1 MFVKISCL
9 LLLLFFAFWAKAQ
22 QYSTQNKAAIRYYEQ
37 ALAELNSQVKIYPK
51 RNEIRKQNRYDEAM
65 ELLEK
70 AIKKD
75 PKFTEA
81 HLALAKNYEIFQ
93 KYQDKMIYHYEQ
105 AIKSS
110 PNSRKVLEAYLIVA
124 KDKLNSGK
132 YKEAKQYAE
141 KFLTFEETGE
151 NNTQEA
157 RRIVASADFAQ
168 EKIANPLP
176 FSPKPVSPKIN
187 RKEYV
192 QDFPVLTADQNAM
205 FFTAVPKKEIKYQTG
220 EDIFVSFKKDNE
232 WGEPMPLS
240 INTQAN
246 EGTCTISADGKI
258 LVFTS
263 CQGRKSF
270 GNCDLY
276 ISERIGNEWSEPAN
290 MGENINSPYWDSQPS
305 LSADGR
311 TLYFVSNRGKK
322 NNHDIFV
329 SYRNSQGD
337 WTPAQPLP
345 PPINTP
351 KDEFSPFIHANGKT
365 LFFASDGHIGMGG
378 LDLYSSD
385 FENNQWTSPKNLGYP
400 INNHLDQISIFVTAD
415 GKKGYYGDRKVKNN
429 IEEAVIMEFEMPEAI
444 TVQIKTQ
451 YLKGRV
457 LDAKTK
463 EALEAEIELINLS
476 NNRIE
481 NAVKSDK
488 VSGEY
493 FLVLNEQTEYALE
506 VRKKGYA
513 FKSMRF
519 DFSDKKADDLKPIEM
534 DILLDPIA
542 KGATFVLNNI
552 FFDTGKWELREKSKT
567 ELNELIRFMQDNP
580 QVRGEI
586 SGHTDN
592 VGEKKANQE
601 LSIKRAKSVYD
612 YLVQN
617 GIEPQRLT
625 YKGYGDT
632 QPAAPND
639 SEENKQR
646 NRRIE
651 FKIL

>member
-105 AIKSS
+105 AIKSN

-124 KDKLNSGK
+124 KDKLNLGK

-240 INTQAN
+240 INTPAN

>member
-1 MFVKISCL
+1 
-9 LLLLFFAFWAKAQ
+9 LLLFFAFWAKAQ

-105 AIKSS
+105 AIKSN

-124 KDKLNSGK
+124 KDKLNLGK

-240 INTQAN
+240 INTPAN

>member
-105 AIKSS
+105 AIKSN

-124 KDKLNSGK
+124 KDKLNLGK

-240 INTQAN
+240 INTPAN

-345 PPINTP
+345 PTINTP

-415 GKKGYYGDRKVKNN
+415 GKKAYYGDRKVKNN
-429 IEEAVIMEFEMPEAI
+429 IEEAIIMEFDMPETI

-451 YLKGRV
+451 YLKGKV
-457 LDAKTK
+457 LDSKTK
-463 EALEAEIELINLS
+463 EILEAEIELINLS

-542 KGATFVLNNI
+542 KGTTFVLNNI

-601 LSIKRAKSVYD
+601 LSLKRAKSVYD

>member
-1 MFVKISCL
+1 MLYKTYLIAFFCISISISE
-9 LLLLFFAFWAKAQ
+9 AQ

-37 ALAELNSQVKIYPK
+37 ALNELNSQVKVYPK
-51 RNEIRKQNRYDEAM
+51 RNEIRRQNRYDEAM

-75 PKFTEA
+75 PKFAEA

-105 AIKSS
+105 AIKST

-124 KDKLNSGK
+124 KDKLASGK

-151 NNTQEA
+151 NNQQEA
-157 RRIVASADFAQ
+157 KRIAASVDFAQ
-168 EKIANPLP
+168 KKMANPLP

-192 QDFPVLTADQNAM
+192 QDFPALTADQSAM
-205 FFTAVPKKEIKYQTG
+205 FFTAVPKKQIENRTG
-220 EDIFVSFKKDNE
+220 EDIFVSFKKDGE

-240 INTQAN
+240 INTPAN
-246 EGTCTISADGKI
+246 EGTCSISADGKI

-263 CQGRKSF
+263 CQGRKSL
-270 GNCDLY
+270 GSCDLY
-276 ISERIGNEWSEPAN
+276 ISERIGNEWTEPVN
-290 MGENINSPYWDSQPS
+290 MGESINSSFWDSQPS

-329 SYRNSQGD
+329 SYRNENGEWSIAQAL
-337 WTPAQPLP
+337 PA
-345 PPINTP
+345 PINTA

-365 LFFASDGHIGMGG
+365 LFFASEGHIGMGG

-385 FENNQWTSPKNLGYP
+385 WENNQWTQPKNLGYP
-400 INNHLDQISIFVTAD
+400 INNHLDQVSIFVTAD

-429 IEEAVIMEFEMPEAI
+429 IEEAIIMEFEMPEAI

-451 YLKGRV
+451 YLKGKV

-463 EALEAEIELINLS
+463 KALDAEIDLINLIS
-476 NNRIE
+476 NKVE
-481 NAVKSDK
+481 SSTTSDK
-488 VSGEY
+488 ITGEY
-493 FLVLNEQTEYALE
+493 LSVLNEQTEYALE

-519 DFSDKKADDLKPIEM
+519 DYSDKKADDLKPIEM
-534 DILLDPIA
+534 DILLDPIE
-542 KGATFVLNNI
+542 KGTIFVLNNI
-552 FFDTGKWELREKSKT
+552 FFDSGKWDLRDKSKA

-592 VGEKKANQE
+592 VGDKKANQE
-601 LSIKRAKSVYD
+601 LSLKRAKSVYD
-612 YLVQN
+612 YLLQG
-617 GIEPQRLT
+617 GIEAKRLT
-625 YKGYGDT
+625 YKGYGEM
-632 QPAAPND
+632 QPVAPND
-639 SEENKQR
+639 TEENRQL

>member
-1 MFVKISCL
+1 MLKKI
-9 LLLLFFAFWAKAQ
+9 LFIFFLCIISFALEAQ
-22 QYSTQNKAAIRYYEQ
+22 QYSTTNKAAIRYYEQ
-37 ALAELNSQVKIYPK
+37 ALNELNSQVKVYPK
-51 RNEIRKQNRYDEAM
+51 KNEIKRQNRYDEAM

-70 AIKKD
+70 AVKKD

-105 AIKSS
+105 AIKST
-110 PNSRKVLEAYLIVA
+110 PNSRKVLEAYLTVA
-124 KDKLNSGK
+124 KDRLALGK

-151 NNTQEA
+151 NNMQEA
-157 RRIVASADFAQ
+157 RRIAASVDFAQ
-168 EKIANPLP
+168 EKMANPLP
-176 FSPKPVSPKIN
+176 FSPKPISPKIN

-192 QDFPVLTADQNAM
+192 QDFPTLTADQSTM
-205 FFTAVPKKEIKYQTG
+205 FFTAVPKKQIENRTG
-220 EDIFVSFKKDNE
+220 EDIFVSFKQDGE

-246 EGTCTISADGKI
+246 EGTCSISADGKV

-270 GNCDLY
+270 GSCDLY
-276 ISERIGNEWSEPAN
+276 ISERIGKEWTEPIN
-290 MGENINSPYWDSQPS
+290 MGENINSSSWDSQPS

-329 SYRNSQGD
+329 SYRNENGQWSIAQAL
-337 WTPAQPLP
+337 PA
-345 PPINTP
+345 PINTP

-365 LFFASDGHIGMGG
+365 LFFSSEGHIGMGG

-385 FENNQWTSPKNLGYP
+385 LENNQWTQPKNLGYP
-400 INNHLDQISIFVTAD
+400 INNHLDQVSIFVTAD

-429 IEEAVIMEFEMPEAI
+429 IEEAIIMEFEMPEAI

-451 YLKGRV
+451 YLKGKV

-463 EALEAEIELINLS
+463 KVLEAEINLINLS
-476 NNRIE
+476 NDKIE
-481 NAVKSDK
+481 SFIVSDK
-488 VSGEY
+488 VTGEY
-493 FLVLNEQTEYALE
+493 LAVLNEQTEYALE

-519 DFSDKKADDLKPIEM
+519 DFSDKKADDLKPIEV
-534 DILLDPIA
+534 DILLDPIE
-542 KGATFVLNNI
+542 KGTIFVLSNI
-552 FFDTGKWELREKSKT
+552 FFDSGKWELRDKSKA

-592 VGEKKANQE
+592 IGDKKANQE
-601 LSIKRAKSVYD
+601 LSLKRAKSVYD
-612 YLVQN
+612 YLLQ
-617 GIEPQRLT
+617 GSIDPKRLT

-639 SEENKQR
+639 SEANRQL

>member
-1 MFVKISCL
+1 
-9 LLLLFFAFWAKAQ
+9 LLLFFAFWAKAQ

-105 AIKSS
+105 AIKSN

-132 YKEAKQYAE
+132 YREAKQYAE

-176 FSPKPVSPKIN
+176 FSPKPVSPRIN

-240 INTQAN
+240 INTPAN

-365 LFFASDGHIGMGG
+365 LFFASEGHIGMGG

-385 FENNQWTSPKNLGYP
+385 FENNQWTTPKNLGYP

-429 IEEAVIMEFEMPEAI
+429 IEEAVIMEFDMPETI

-481 NAVKSDK
+481 NAIKSDK
-488 VSGEY
+488 VNGEY
-493 FLVLNEQTEYALE
+493 LLVLNEQTEYALE

-542 KGATFVLNNI
+542 KGTTFVLNNI

-601 LSIKRAKSVYD
+601 LSLKRAKSVYD

>member
-157 RRIVASADFAQ
+157 LRIVASADFAQ

-415 GKKGYYGDRKVKNN
+415 GKKR
-429 IEEAVIMEFEMPEAI
+429 
-444 TVQIKTQ
+444 
-451 YLKGRV
+451 
-457 LDAKTK
+457 
-463 EALEAEIELINLS
+463 
-476 NNRIE
+476 
-481 NAVKSDK
+481 
-488 VSGEY
+488 
-493 FLVLNEQTEYALE
+493 
-506 VRKKGYA
+506 
-513 FKSMRF
+513 
-519 DFSDKKADDLKPIEM
+519 
-534 DILLDPIA
+534 LL
-542 KGATFVLNNI
+542 
-552 FFDTGKWELREKSKT
+552 R
-567 ELNELIRFMQDNP
+567 
-580 QVRGEI
+580 
-586 SGHTDN
+586 
-592 VGEKKANQE
+592 
-601 LSIKRAKSVYD
+601 
-612 YLVQN
+612 
-617 GIEPQRLT
+617 
-625 YKGYGDT
+625 
-632 QPAAPND
+632 
-639 SEENKQR
+639 
-646 NRRIE
+646 
-651 FKIL
+651 

>member
-1 MFVKISCL
+1 M
-9 LLLLFFAFWAKAQ
+9 LLFFAFWAKAQ

-105 AIKSS
+105 AIKSN

-124 KDKLNSGK
+124 KDKLNLGK

-240 INTQAN
+240 INTPAN

>member
-1 MFVKISCL
+1 L
-9 LLLLFFAFWAKAQ
+9 LSFFAFWAKAQ

-105 AIKSS
+105 AIKSN

-124 KDKLNSGK
+124 KDKLNLGK

-168 EKIANPLP
+168 EKIASPLP
-176 FSPKPVSPKIN
+176 FSPKPVSSKIN

-192 QDFPVLTADQNAM
+192 QDFPALTADQNTM
-205 FFTAVPKKEIKYQTG
+205 FFTAVPKKQIENRTG
-220 EDIFVSFKKDNE
+220 EDIFVSFKQGGE

-246 EGTCTISADGKI
+246 EGTCTISADGKV

-270 GNCDLY
+270 GSCDLY
-276 ISERIGNEWSEPAN
+276 ITEHIGDKWAEPTN

-329 SYRNSQGD
+329 SYRTPQGD

-365 LFFASDGHIGMGG
+365 LFFASEGHIGMGG

-385 FENNQWTSPKNLGYP
+385 FENNQWTTPKNLGYP
-400 INNHLDQISIFVTAD
+400 INNHLDQVSIFVTAD

-463 EALEAEIELINLS
+463 EALEAEIELINL
-476 NNRIE
+476 NNNKIE
-481 NAVKSDK
+481 NAIKSDK
-488 VSGEY
+488 VNGEY
-493 FLVLNEQTEYALE
+493 LLVLNEQTEYALE

-519 DFSDKKADDLKPIEM
+519 DFSDKKAEDLKPIEM

-542 KGATFVLNNI
+542 KGTTFVLNNI

-601 LSIKRAKSVYD
+601 LSLKRAKSVYD

-639 SEENKQR
+639 TEENRQR

>member
-1 MFVKISCL
+1 M
-9 LLLLFFAFWAKAQ
+9 LLFFAFWAKAQ

-105 AIKSS
+105 AIKSN

-124 KDKLNSGK
+124 KDKLNLGK

-157 RRIVASADFAQ
+157 LRIVASADFAQ

-240 INTQAN
+240 INTPAN

-601 LSIKRAKSVYD
+601 LSLKRAKSVYD

>member
-1 MFVKISCL
+1 MLS
-9 LLLLFFAFWAKAQ
+9 FFAFWAKAQ

-157 RRIVASADFAQ
+157 LRIVASADFAQ